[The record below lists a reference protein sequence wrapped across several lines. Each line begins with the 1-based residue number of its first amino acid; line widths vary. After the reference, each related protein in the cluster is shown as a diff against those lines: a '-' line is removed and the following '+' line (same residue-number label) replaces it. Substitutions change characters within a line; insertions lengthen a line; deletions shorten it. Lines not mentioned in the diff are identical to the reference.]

1 MTASAG
7 SNTLTGLIPVIYEA
21 MDVIPRELVG
31 AIQAVQMDPSADM
44 AGLNQTIRSP
54 IVPVATMVDV
64 SPGVT
69 NTNGSGTTIGYADLV
84 ISNAKNSP
92 ILWSGEEQLLLKQ
105 EYSGIVR
112 DQFAQAFRVLG
123 NAIEASVV
131 NAAALGGS
139 QAVGT
144 AGTTPFGTAG
154 VLSDFANSV
163 QVLDNNGAPSIDRS
177 IILGTAA
184 AANIRGKQSTL
195 FKVNEAGNADLL
207 RTGAL
212 GTVEGLNV
220 RTSGQIKN
228 GQGQNGIVVGTGAS
242 YVVNTAAAAG
252 STSVV
257 LKTGTGTVLAGDVV
271 SITSGG
277 VTTQYVVQ
285 TGVSAPGTITISS
298 PGLQTAASVGDAVS
312 VVAAS
317 QKNVFLQKAGFL
329 LATRLPAMPMGGD
342 AASDLTV
349 VTDPV
354 TGLSF
359 QIALYKQYRQI
370 TIDVA
375 IAWGTKVLRSDYVG
389 VLLG

>member
-1 MTASAG
+1 MSASAG
-7 SNTLTGLIPVIYEA
+7 SNTLSGLIPVIYEA

-31 AIQAVQMDPSADM
+31 AIQAVQMDPSAEM

-54 IVPVATMVDV
+54 IVPVASAVDV

-69 NTNGSGTTIGYADLV
+69 NTNGSGQVIGYADLV
-84 ISNAKNSP
+84 ISKAKNAP
-92 ILWSGEEQLLLKQ
+92 ILWAGEEQMLLGA
-105 EYSGIVR
+105 EYQGIVKR
-112 DQFAQAFRVLG
+112 QFQQSFRTLG
-123 NAIEASVV
+123 NLIEADVV
-131 NAAALGGS
+131 NAAALGS
-139 QAVGT
+139 SRAVGT

-163 QVLDNNGAPSIDRS
+163 KQLDDNGAPALDRS

-195 FKVNEAGNADLL
+195 FKVNEAGSADLL

-212 GTVEGLNV
+212 GTVEGLDV

-228 GQGQNGIVVGTGAS
+228 GQGQNGVAVGTGAS
-242 YVVNTAAAAG
+242 YVVNGATAAG
-252 STSVV
+252 STTIPADV
-257 LKTGTGTVLAGDVV
+257 GTGTILAGDVV
-271 SITSGG
+271 TIGNFS
-277 VTTQYVVQ
+277 YVVA
-285 TGVSAPGTITISS
+285 SALAAGSFTISS
-298 PGLQTAASVGDAVS
+298 PGLQESIADETAITVA
-312 VVAAS
+312 AAS
-317 QKNVFLQKAGFL
+317 QKNVFLQKSGFL

-342 AASDLTV
+342 SASDLMV